1 VGDDKSPKENIRRV
15 GDREGNIMA
24 FGFGIAVVVVVA
36 IILSGIKVLNEYERG
51 VIFRLGRLM
60 PERGPGLI
68 FIIPI
73 LERWVRID
81 LRVNTLE
88 IAAQDVITRDNI
100 SAKLSAVLYF
110 RVIDAARAVTE
121 VADYRFATRE
131 LALTTLR
138 STAGQHELDEVLSQ
152 RESISLTV
160 QKIIDQH
167 TEPWG
172 IKVVLVELRNIDL
185 PQDMQRAIARQ
196 AEAERDRRA
205 KIIGAEGEFQ
215 AAQRLADAAQIMS
228 NSPITLQLRYLQ
240 TLAEIAT
247 EKNSTTVFPLPI
259 DLLEPF
265 LHLRT
270 IGTGSVQ
277 PSPSRINARDAQ
289 LEPRATEQQEEGNS
303 N

>member
-1 VGDDKSPKENIRRV
+1 
-15 GDREGNIMA
+15 MA
-24 FGFGIAVVVVVA
+24 IGFGIVVLVGLA
-36 IILSGIKVLNEYERG
+36 IILSAIKVLNEYERG
-51 VIFRLGRLM
+51 VVFRLGRLM
-60 PERGPGLI
+60 PDRGPGII

-73 LERWVRID
+73 LERWMRVD

-110 RVIDAARAVTE
+110 RVIEAAKAITE
-121 VADYRFATRE
+121 VADYRVATRE

-138 STAGQHELDEVLSQ
+138 ATAGQHELDELLSQ
-152 RESISLTV
+152 REAISLTV

-172 IKVVLVELRNIDL
+172 IKVVLAELRNIDL

-205 KIIGAEGEFQ
+205 KIIAAEGEFQ
-215 AAQRLADAAQIMS
+215 AAQRLADAAQIM
-228 NSPITLQLRYLQ
+228 NGNPITLQLRYLQ

-247 EKNSTTVFPLPI
+247 ENNSTTIFPLPI

-265 LHLRT
+265 TRLRQM
-270 IGTGSVQ
+270 IGGPVQ
-277 PSPSRINARDAQ
+277 PPSGSINANPA
-289 LEPRATEQQEEGNS
+289 RAD
-303 N
+303 

>member
-1 VGDDKSPKENIRRV
+1 
-15 GDREGNIMA
+15 MA
-24 FGFGIAVVVVVA
+24 MGFGVVVLVA
-36 IILSGIKVLNEYERG
+36 LLLILSSIKVLNEYERG
-51 VIFRLGRLM
+51 VVFRLGRLM
-60 PERGPGLI
+60 PERGPGII
-68 FIIPI
+68 FIIPV

-81 LRVNTLE
+81 LRVNTIE

-121 VADYRFATRE
+121 VADYRFATRQ

-138 STAGQHELDEVLSQ
+138 STAGQHELDALLSQ
-152 RESISLTV
+152 RDLISLTV
-160 QKIIDQH
+160 QKIIDEH

-172 IKVVLVELRNIDL
+172 IKVVLAELRNIDL

-205 KIIGAEGEFQ
+205 KVIAAEGEFQ

-228 NSPITLQLRYLQ
+228 ASPITLQLRYLQ

-247 EKNSTTVFPLPI
+247 EKNSTTIFPLPI

-265 LHLRT
+265 IRLRQLAA
-270 IGTGSVQ
+270 GA
-277 PSPSRINARDAQ
+277 PPDAR
-289 LEPRATEQQEEGNS
+289 GNIDTKPT
-303 N
+303 

>member
-1 VGDDKSPKENIRRV
+1 
-15 GDREGNIMA
+15 MLT
-24 FGFGIAVVVVVA
+24 GFGIVVVA
-36 IILSGIKVLNEYERG
+36 VLLLIVSSIKVLNEYERG
-51 VIFRLGRLM
+51 VVFRLGRLM
-60 PERGPGLI
+60 PGRGPGVI
-68 FIIPI
+68 FIIPV

-81 LRVNTLE
+81 LRVNTID

-100 SAKLSAVLYF
+100 SAKLSTVLYF
-110 RVIDAARAVTE
+110 RVIDAARAVNE

-138 STAGQHELDEVLSQ
+138 SAAGQHELDELLSQ
-152 RESISLTV
+152 REAISLTV
-160 QKIIDQH
+160 QKIIDEH

-185 PQDMQRAIARQ
+185 PQEMQRAIARQ

-205 KIIGAEGEFQ
+205 KVIAAEGEYQ
-215 AAQRLADAAQIMS
+215 AARRLAEAAQIMS

-247 EKNSTTVFPLPI
+247 EKNSTTIFPLPI

-265 LHLRT
+265 TRLRQ
-270 IGTGSVQ
+270 IAAQAAEPSGGSTSAK
-277 PSPSRINARDAQ
+277 P
-289 LEPRATEQQEEGNS
+289 G
-303 N
+303 

>member
-1 VGDDKSPKENIRRV
+1 
-15 GDREGNIMA
+15 MA
-24 FGFGIAVVVVVA
+24 IGFGVVVLVA
-36 IILSGIKVLNEYERG
+36 VLVSLSGIKVLNEYERA
-51 VIFRLGRLM
+51 VVFRLGRLM
-60 PERGPGLI
+60 PERGPGII
-68 FIIPI
+68 FVIPV

-81 LRVNTLE
+81 LRVNTLD

-110 RVIDAARAVTE
+110 RVLDAARAVTE

-138 STAGQHELDEVLSQ
+138 STAGQHEFDELLSQ
-152 RESISLTV
+152 REAISLTV
-160 QKIIDQH
+160 QKIIDEH

-172 IKVVLVELRNIDL
+172 IKVVLAALRNIDL

-205 KIIGAEGEFQ
+205 KIIAAEGEFQ

-228 NSPITLQLRYLQ
+228 NSPIPLQLRYLQ

-247 EKNSTTVFPLPI
+247 ENNSTIIFPLPL
-259 DLLEPF
+259 DLVEPF
-265 LHLRT
+265 TRIRRMT
-270 IGTGSVQ
+270 TSAPQ
-277 PSPSRINARDAQ
+277 PPPASINAK
-289 LEPRATEQQEEGNS
+289 PS
-303 N
+303 